1 MSTPVCVSCQENLSC
16 SDSPLSVT
24 ANIIGILTFAGAL
37 MISAQVY
44 FNSMR
49 NAERNITEMVSTLQS
64 KYADFQRL
72 DLKLQ
77 NGMQRSHVDDPLQH
91 RVALRA
97 KFLQREEMI
106 KSAMAKTETGMAT
119 LREIANDVFSSVAPE
134 PTEHEVLFR
143 SEVIRI
149 LAELRFPNRLPA
161 SRNGGLPE
169 YGEIHNQTRIS
180 NPMPE
185 PAEHEVAFRVEVLQ
199 DLIEVR
205 NEMRSLKDN
214 NARVLREM
222 QDMLRGALSSQFRPS
237 KNQFDLP
244 RRKLRLSL
252 VRIKM
257 GVMQSS
263 GSSLVNN

>member
-77 NGMQRSHVDDPLQH
+77 TEMQRSH
-91 RVALRA
+91 LRA

-143 SEVIRI
+143 SEVIRT
-149 LAELRFPNRLPA
+149 LAELRFLNRISRLPA

-244 RRKLRLSL
+244 RRKLRLSF